1 VNDRS
6 AFGVRLWRLLA
17 RHRPTLEASVESMV
31 PTLAEETGVPEA
43 ELHAVL
49 EGAEPSPEIVRRLAP
64 ALGIHTAD
72 MFVIAGLRVPD
83 DEAAASS
90 KLGEGVDVSF
100 LLNGALKMSPEQL
113 SRLDASVRSMPAQP
127 PTEPAP
133 LDDFPEGPGAMLLR
147 LLRNRNIRPH
157 NARLLHDISGCLY
170 VSDSTVWLL
179 GSGHT
184 TITRQFVTA
193 FALLLG
199 YAPDDMAG
207 LIGFG
212 PAAESPHAHP
222 AGAEIAALAWNAR
235 RLSSDQLMRAL
246 AAVQG
251 S

>member
-17 RHRPTLEASVESMV
+17 RRRPTLEASVESMA
-31 PTLAEETGVPEA
+31 PTLAEESGVPPA
-43 ELHAVL
+43 ELHALL
-49 EGAEPSPEIVRRLAP
+49 EGAEPSPEAVRRLAP

-83 DEAAASS
+83 DEAATWS
-90 KLGEGVDVSF
+90 KLGDGIDVSF
-100 LLNGALKMSPEQL
+100 VLKRALKMSPELRHQL
-113 SRLDASVRSMPAQP
+113 DESVRSMPAQT
-127 PTEPAP
+127 PTAPAP
-133 LDDFPEGPGAMLLR
+133 PDNFPEGPGAMLIR

-179 GSGHT
+179 GPGHT
-184 TITRQFVTA
+184 TITRPFVTA

-199 YAPDDMAG
+199 YGYDDMAG

-212 PAAESPHAHP
+212 PAAESSRVHP

-235 RLSSDQLMRAL
+235 RLTSEQLRHAL
-246 AAVQG
+246 AAVPD